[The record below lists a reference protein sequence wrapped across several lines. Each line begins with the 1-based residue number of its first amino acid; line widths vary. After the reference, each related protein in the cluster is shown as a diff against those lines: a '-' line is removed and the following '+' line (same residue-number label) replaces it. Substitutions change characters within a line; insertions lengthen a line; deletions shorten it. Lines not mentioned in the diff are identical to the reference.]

1 MIHLGQKF
9 FYQDRTVSYSREK
22 LAKDALFTLLAKKG
36 KLSEAPLLTFL
47 GLTNF
52 CTNPFPHRFARRFKT
67 LTMKFSNAAL
77 FILPVLMVAV
87 ANSDAAVVKNWNRQA
102 PAGYDQY
109 DIEDYNDARR
119 LLQTKVHIVKC
130 SLFLQEF
137 RAANLFHFI

>member
-1 MIHLGQKF
+1 
-9 FYQDRTVSYSREK
+9 
-22 LAKDALFTLLAKKG
+22 
-36 KLSEAPLLTFL
+36 
-47 GLTNF
+47 
-52 CTNPFPHRFARRFKT
+52 
-67 LTMKFSNAAL
+67 MKFSNAAL

-119 LLQTKVHIVKC
+119 LLQTKVHIVKR